1 MHNVSDIA
9 TDPQLRWVQQTGQ
22 AGSLFTRAGA
32 AARFFVIGV
41 RDGITIKVIIEP
53 AGEGIITAFPL

>member
-9 TDPQLRWVQQTGQ
+9 TDPSIQWIRQSGPR
-22 AGSLFTRAGA
+22 GSLFQRNGNP
-32 AARFFVIGV
+32 ARFMAVGE
-41 RDGITIKVIIEP
+41 RGGTQIKVIIEP